1 MTKVIATVHPVH
13 LMNADW
19 APAGR
24 QPSDQASRLGLW
36 VRRKLAAIIHINHRR
51 CYYYSARKLILI
63 ASFACPFYAN
73 RRLPHILLI
82 AAFLAYFSE
91 VRISHIFRINW
102 RFRRQFWY
110 YLCVYYRLVLGF
122 VLLNHYYS
130 LFHSRLKTLIPFLRI
145 FPTAAFLF
153 FFRTDYMDSPDC
165 LLLLISV
172 FTFEFFFCFTLFS
185 CRFRAVD

>member
-1 MTKVIATVHPVH
+1 MQTEHRVAANPQTKPVDLGCESAENWQLSSTSTIAVVIITQPVSWYSLHH
-13 LMNADW
+13 LH
-19 APAGR
+19 
-24 QPSDQASRLGLW
+24 
-36 VRRKLAAIIHINHRR
+36 VRSMRTGDCHIF
-51 CYYYSARKLILI
+51 CL
-63 ASFACPFYAN
+63 
-73 RRLPHILLI
+73 LPH
-82 AAFLAYFSE
+82 FLAYFGE
-91 VRISHIFRINW
+91 VRISHIFRVNW

-172 FTFEFFFCFTLFS
+172 FTFEFFFLFYT
-185 CRFRAVD
+185 F